1 MQQLRI
7 YRVRPTGSRPQPR
20 HTRSQSTRQLGSTQL
35 TCQQAKTHRATELDK
50 CPTCGMSLGS
60 VSEETG
66 PFTLSIPSPCSARR
80 VASSQSPRKLSWRAR
95 ALSQRASRY
104 HREAFCGHKACQ
116 RARIFNLDH
125 AGLRRRTSTD
135 GMPMLHLVR
144 LRALAGIWN
153 SRRMIRAT
161 RARPEEA
168 SAARAVPRAR
178 PDARPD
184 ERPGKL
190 GHVVAT
196 VKHGGV
202 LTVHAAMP

>member
-161 RARPEEA
+161 RALGQRRQARRVRCPE
-168 SAARAVPRAR
+168 RGRTRVPTNA
-178 PDARPD
+178 
-184 ERPGKL
+184 PGNL
-190 GHVVAT
+190 GT
-196 VKHGGV
+196 WW
-202 LTVHAAMP
+202 LL